1 MAVAASSIP
10 EPARLT
16 GAERRFAWLLRFFGF
31 LFAVGTGIFLVR
43 PDETVRDLDRVGVLI
58 GLPALPPSGVP
69 IASDFW
75 LALGVANMATITT
88 CAWLAARNVRLRR
101 ALVYPIVVSKFASSA
116 SGILLFARWSMAF
129 PFLAIALVDLP
140 IAFMLL
146 AGLRRTRLL
155 A

>member
-16 GAERRFAWLLRFFGF
+16 RAERRFAWLLRFLAL
-31 LFAVGTGIFLVR
+31 LFAGGTVIFLIR
-43 PDETVRDLDRVGVLI
+43 PDDTVRDLDRIGMLV
-58 GLPALPPSGVP
+58 GLPTLPPSGVP
-69 IASDFW
+69 VASDFW
-75 LALGVANMATITT
+75 LGLAVANMATITT
-88 CAWLAARNVRLRR
+88 CAWLAATNVRLRR
-101 ALVYPIVVSKFASSA
+101 ALVYPIVVSKFASST
-116 SGILLFARWSMAF
+116 SGILLFVRWAMAF

-146 AGLRRTRLL
+146 AGLRRTRLG